1 MSNRTKITKDLMFFE
16 WGDEPTGYVHTWRR
30 LGAGKWE
37 FGPMI
42 TKNAARRYNLRME
55 CPFN

>member
-16 WGDEPTGYVHTWRR
+16 WGDEPTGYVTTWRR
-30 LGAGKWE
+30 LGHGDWE
-37 FGPMI
+37 WGPVI
-42 TKNAARRYNLRME
+42 RKDTALRYGLRME